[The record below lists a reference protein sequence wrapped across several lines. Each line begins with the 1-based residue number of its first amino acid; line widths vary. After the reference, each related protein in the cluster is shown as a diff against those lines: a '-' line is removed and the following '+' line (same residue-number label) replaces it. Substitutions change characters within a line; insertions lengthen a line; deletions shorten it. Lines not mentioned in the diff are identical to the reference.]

1 METQLKEKIKTLPQ
15 TPGVYIFKNKLG
27 KIVYIGKAG
36 NIKRRAASYFSS
48 KEKRATVIAE
58 KAFDI
63 EFEETETVIE
73 ALVREAVLIK
83 KHRPPLNIKDNDDR
97 SFLYMIISNDDYP
110 QVSLVRERD
119 VKKENLR
126 SIFGPFVFASEIKEA
141 MKIIRKIFPY
151 STHTKKEIEKG
162 VSCFYYQIGLCP
174 GTCSGKIDKTDYL
187 KNIKNIEYF
196 FQGKKKQIVK
206 SLQREMKKESK
217 NLHYEKAKEI
227 KRKIDAL
234 QFIQETA
241 LLKKRDTSFDKEGVR
256 IEAYDISNI
265 SGSFAVGS
273 MIVFEKGVPQK
284 KEYRLFKIKE
294 GSGPDDTGMIQEVIR
309 RRFNHK
315 WEKPELILIDGGRG
329 QVSAVKKILLEKNL
343 NIPVVGIAKGR
354 DRKGEFLVGVLP
366 KGINKEILLEMQK
379 EAHRFAINYHRK
391 LRKEGFLDK
400 N

>member
-48 KEKRATVIAE
+48 KEKRAIVIAE

-241 LLKKRDTSFDKEGVR
+241 LLKKRDTSFDKEGIR